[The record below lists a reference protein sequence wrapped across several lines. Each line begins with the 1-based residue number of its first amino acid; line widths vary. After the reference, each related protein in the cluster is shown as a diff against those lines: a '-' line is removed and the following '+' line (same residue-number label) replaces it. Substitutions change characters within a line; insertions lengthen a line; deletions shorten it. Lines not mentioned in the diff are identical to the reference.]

1 MKHITK
7 VCKFEDL
14 YLIHNIECK
23 IEIPISK
30 VGHVLASKSN
40 IKNNHNLIFV
50 NFINSMGVFHKFFK
64 KI

>member
-14 YLIHNIECK
+14 YLIHNIECM

-30 VGHVLASKSN
+30 VGCALASKSN
-40 IKNNHNLIFV
+40 IKRIIIIYFC
-50 NFINSMGVFHKFFK
+50 
-64 KI
+64 